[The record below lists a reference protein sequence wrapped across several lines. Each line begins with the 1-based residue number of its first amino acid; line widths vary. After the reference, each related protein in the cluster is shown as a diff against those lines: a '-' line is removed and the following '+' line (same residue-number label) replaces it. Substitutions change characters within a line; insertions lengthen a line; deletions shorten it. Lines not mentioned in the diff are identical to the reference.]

1 MRVSRGFGLG
11 LFERI
16 DESRIAPNKMLLNF
30 CRTRSLGGSKHE
42 IGDSWTPSSASSLQR
57 IGGVDVSVRRS
68 GVLRLIDI
76 LSGSPN
82 SRYVKS
88 FVEDAGAALL
98 RPDLPA
104 PSCGCYL
111 RRRSARRPPNG
122 TRHHDFRQRPADG
135 CHGWYRAPASQPLT
149 TPGPSHIS
157 NAVRRRRII
166 RPASRCLRRPSRGRM
181 PCWKD
186 ADEPAQTSCLL

>member
-1 MRVSRGFGLG
+1 MRIPTEPQPSWHVHLQ
-11 LFERI
+11 
-16 DESRIAPNKMLLNF
+16 DNESRVGCPQALLPPVPGLRPGVVRGAPLRHLAPTL
-30 CRTRSLGGSKHE
+30 TRQTMKIMRSCPHYLSRFDDRRGSH
-42 IGDSWTPSSASSLQR
+42 
-57 IGGVDVSVRRS
+57 
-68 GVLRLIDI
+68 
-76 LSGSPN
+76 N

-104 PSCGCYL
+104 PSCECYR
-111 RRRSARRPPNG
+111 RRRSACRPPNG
-122 TRHHDFRQRPADG
+122 TRHHDFRQRPADD
-135 CHGWYRAPASQPLT
+135 CHGWYRAPTSQPLT
-149 TPGPSHIS
+149 TPGPSHLS
-157 NAVRRRRII
+157 NAIRRRRVI